1 MAMVN
6 GNVIQEVQVELVNV
20 KANPSVYSPND
31 GGFNSEEN
39 MRWAVKKLATKPFII
54 GETKDIVDNSLR
66 MSFDRNTLQTK
77 LSGGMCSIDGYT
89 IKIADK
95 NNISFDDPIGEDVS
109 AYVENKQIQ
118 QFISALTGYGQ
129 GKDVSL
135 QNTISEFCL
144 SYYDPSVSSASSR
157 WKDAAENG
165 LIIGNT
171 RLVYSG
177 EIKDLL
183 TVESNKIYFNPDY
196 KIDILDIPLT
206 EVQNSDGSLKVDRI
220 SQTASTTENKA
231 FALSNGESYN
241 IYYSVYVNIV
251 NSKYIIHFTD
261 IFGIEFNNYYEAV
274 NHTKSYPYTGSIF
287 VDMDNNEPLNN
298 LGATSLC
305 DPTTMPTNLYSWF
318 KLYNISGNTLNSR
331 KTNANIETEAFPQL
345 TSIFD
350 KFTIQDLLQY
360 IPEDNKILEIDNTLE
375 YYCLRIDNSYKI
387 QQGTKYI
394 PIAFMLSNGELCTD
408 GFVAKWDGKTDNDN
422 YPVESYVHFIKRQ
435 LENIDIDTIYNGS
448 DINLAKY
455 VSFYLSLCYSSLME
469 NAVHNTATNDYQKI
483 KSDGCGNALQNQG
496 ISGIV
501 VNDYDVEYEYEYSGY
516 TKENTSFVVTQN
528 NTTMRYFKDSTSDNF
543 KVLNSCLRT
552 PIVSTLS
559 NFSVPETLYDTLYD
573 DPANFI
579 YKCRSSNISNSLLS
593 FKLYYFGET
602 SGNVII
608 TPTGTTNRIALD
620 ENYLPV
626 KNKDI
631 SIGKNGYVRD
641 RDLVCVLETFAYG
654 TYSLSKS
661 LCYTGFL
668 GGWSATIPQVISL
681 NKDTLNYLCGEDM
694 ETGKYKGISIKS
706 ILPSA
711 RTNND
716 LYVCDAFV
724 ETVKTGYVNDSE
736 LNFIRYNH
744 GDNPEDKKFDVRRG
758 AFLHVSKIYGDNE
771 QTLEEYIRS
780 LIEELIN
787 TDIEE
792 LIRRIEAL
800 ENTVDG
806 DGTSSNPG
814 LKKIILGDTTLNI
827 NGLKNDVDDLKL
839 RVTSLETRAGNTDL
853 TLKNLTEASGK
864 IGQNAM
870 YIVKKFGATNI
881 TGYGSTF
888 DFNMNMSKSDASSE
902 PNIQSGISD
911 LSVLCENNIITDV
924 YISDKITRL
933 GDKLLYHCAKLNSVN
948 SGNIVSLSISEEQ
961 IEPSVQITNYT
972 VSTMNK
978 DIVPL
983 TVLITANGQT
993 YHDDGIGNIYLTTDS
1008 NNIKGTINYETGLIT
1023 FNSLNNTS
1031 AVVKYKYYNAITD
1044 GVVQRNTL
1052 PSSIQVLGDQ
1062 VFAQDIDKG
1071 YKGTGITD
1079 ITFPNGL
1086 KKIGS
1091 ACFWGSA
1098 LTELYIPHSV
1108 TDMGQYTFSYSEDL
1122 TNVTYNGKVIGDYA
1136 FAFCTSL
1143 QNLTIGFQCLQLGTK
1158 CFSYCRN
1165 FEDSS
1170 ITFNG
1175 HPSVWWEVSKGT
1187 DWASKLGYIDD
1198 SVSNINSI
1206 VCIYPNSR
1214 FTYEK
1219 DYYLQSGYQYRLTTY
1234 GDITIPPI
1242 EEGQPITQ
1250 GFIFCNNTLPNDRF
1264 LYVNPSTLTIT
1275 NSNLPIY
1282 IYVGDKVDLYSYV
1295 NSVNVYTYNSETE
1308 QYEESAATPDK
1319 LARINATYSYSSY
1332 SYSSSD
1338 PSIVRVII
1346 EDETYKLEAMSS
1358 GTASIIVSANISG
1371 YIADLTISIN
1381 ID

>member
-95 NNISFDDPIGEDVS
+95 DNISFDDPIGENVS
-109 AYVENKQIQ
+109 AYIENKQIQ
-118 QFISALTGYGQ
+118 QFISTLTGYGH

-144 SYYDPSVSSASSR
+144 SYYDPSGSSASSR

-165 LIIGNT
+165 LIIGAT

-206 EVQNSDGSLKVDRI
+206 EVQNSDGSLKVESI
-220 SQTASTTENKA
+220 SAKASIRESKA
-231 FALSNGESYN
+231 FAVPNGESYN

-261 IFGIEFNNYYEAV
+261 IFGIEFSNYYESV

-287 VDMDNNEPLNN
+287 VDMNNNEPLNN

-305 DPTTMPTNLYSWF
+305 DPTTMPTRLYNWF
-318 KLYNISGNTLNSR
+318 NLYNISGNTLNR
-331 KTNANIETEAFPQL
+331 KTNTNIETEAFPQL

-375 YYCLRIDNSYKI
+375 YYCLRVADSYKI

-408 GFVAKWDGKTDNDN
+408 GFVAKWDGKTDSDN

-435 LENIDIDTIYNGS
+435 LENIDIDTIYNGN

-455 VSFYLSLCYSSLME
+455 VSFYLSLCYSSIME
-469 NAVHNTATNDYQKI
+469 NTVHNTATNDYQKI

-516 TKENTSFVVTQN
+516 KKENTSFVVTQN

-543 KVLNSCLRT
+543 KVLNSCLKT

-579 YKCRSSNISNSLLS
+579 YKCRSSNVSRSLPS
-593 FKLYYFGET
+593 FKLYYFGNN
-602 SGNVII
+602 SGNVVI

-626 KNKDI
+626 KNKNI
-631 SIGKNGYVRD
+631 GIGKNGYVRD
-641 RDLVCVLETFAYG
+641 TDLVCVFETFAYG

-736 LNFIRYNH
+736 LNYIRYNH

-771 QTLEEYIRS
+771 QTLEEYIKS

-806 DGTSSNPG
+806 DGTEGNPG
-814 LKKIILGDTTLNI
+814 LKKIILGDTILNI

-888 DFNMNMSKSDASSE
+888 DFNMNMSKSEASSE

-911 LSVLCENNIITDV
+911 LSVLCENDIITDV

-961 IEPSVQITNYT
+961 IESGVQITNHT
-972 VSTMNK
+972 VSTLNK
-978 DIVPL
+978 GIVPL

-993 YHDDGIGNIYLTTDS
+993 YHDDSIGNIYLTTDS

-1031 AVVKYKYYNAITD
+1031 AVVKYKYYNAVTD

-1079 ITFPNGL
+1079 ITFPSGL

-1098 LTELYIPHSV
+1098 LTTLNVPNSV
-1108 TDMGQYTFSYSEDL
+1108 TDVGQYVFSYSEDL
-1122 TNVTYNGKVIGDYA
+1122 TNVIYDGRVIGDYA

-1143 QNLTIGFQCLQLGTK
+1143 HDMQIGFSCLTIGRK
-1158 CFSYCRN
+1158 CFTYCQN
-1165 FEDSS
+1165 FENDK
-1170 ITFNG
+1170 IVFIG
-1175 HPSVWWEVSKGT
+1175 DAYVWWNISKGE
-1187 DWASKLGYIDD
+1187 DWASKLGYITD
-1198 SVSNINSI
+1198 SISNINSI
-1206 VCIYPNSR
+1206 ECYRTGSPNAV
-1214 FTYEK
+1214 FTYERN
-1219 DYYLQSGYQYRLTTY
+1219 YYLQNGYQYRLTTY
-1234 GDITIPPI
+1234 GDITIPQI
-1242 EEGQPITQ
+1242 IEGQPITQ
-1250 GFIFCNNTLPNDRF
+1250 GFVFCTNSDV

-1275 NSNLPIY
+1275 NANLPVDIS
-1282 IYVGDKVDLYSYV
+1282 VGDKIPLYPFID
-1295 NSVNVYTYNSETE
+1295 SVNVYTYNSETG
-1308 QYEESAATPDK
+1308 QYEETAATSDQ
-1319 LARINATYSYSSY
+1319 LSSIDATYSYSS
-1332 SYSSSD
+1332 SD
-1338 PSIVRVII
+1338 TSVARIIV
-1346 EDETYKLEAMSS
+1346 ENETYKVEAMSS
-1358 GTASIIVSANISG
+1358 GTASIIISANISG
-1371 YIADLTISIN
+1371 YTADLTISIDIN
-1381 ID
+1381 

>member
-95 NNISFDDPIGEDVS
+95 DNISFDDTIGEDVS
-109 AYVENKQIQ
+109 AYIENKQIQ
-118 QFISALTGYGQ
+118 QFISTLTGYGQ

-144 SYYDPSVSSASSR
+144 SYYDPSGSSAANR
-157 WKDAAENG
+157 WRDAAESG
-165 LIIGNT
+165 LIIGAT

-206 EVQNSDGSLKVDRI
+206 EVQNSDGSLKVESI
-220 SQTASTTENKA
+220 SAKASIRESKA
-231 FALSNGESYN
+231 FAVPNGESYN

-261 IFGIEFNNYYEAV
+261 IFGIEFSNYYESV

-287 VDMDNNEPLNN
+287 VDMNNNEPLNN

-305 DPTTMPTNLYSWF
+305 DPTTMPTRLYNWF
-318 KLYNISGNTLNSR
+318 NLYNISGNTLNR
-331 KTNANIETEAFPQL
+331 KTNTNIETEAFPQL

-375 YYCLRIDNSYKI
+375 YYCLRVADSYKI

-408 GFVAKWDGKTDNDN
+408 GFVAKWDGKTDSDN

-435 LENIDIDTIYNGS
+435 LENIDIDTIYNGN

-455 VSFYLSLCYSSLME
+455 VSFYLSLCYSSIME
-469 NAVHNTATNDYQKI
+469 NTVHNTATNDYQKI
-483 KSDGCGNALQNQG
+483 KSDGCGKALQNQG

-516 TKENTSFVVTQN
+516 KKENTGFVVTQN

-543 KVLNSCLRT
+543 KVLNSCLKT

-579 YKCRSSNISNSLLS
+579 YKCRSSNVSRSLPS
-593 FKLYYFGET
+593 FKLYYFGNN
-602 SGNVII
+602 SGNVVI

-626 KNKDI
+626 KNKNI
-631 SIGKNGYVRD
+631 GIGKNGYVRD
-641 RDLVCVLETFAYG
+641 TDLVCVFETFAYG

-736 LNFIRYNH
+736 LNYIRYNH

-771 QTLEEYIRS
+771 QTLEEYIKS

-800 ENTVDG
+800 ENTIDG

-888 DFNMNMSKSDASSE
+888 DFNMNMSKSEASSE

-911 LSVLCENNIITDV
+911 LSVLCENDIITDV

-961 IEPSVQITNYT
+961 IESGVQITNHT
-972 VSTMNK
+972 VSILNK
-978 DIVPL
+978 GIVPL
-983 TVLITANGQT
+983 TVLIITNGQT

-1023 FNSLNNTS
+1023 FNSLNNIS
-1031 AVVKYKYYNAITD
+1031 AVVKYKYYNAVTD

-1098 LTELYIPHSV
+1098 LTTLNVPNSV
-1108 TDMGQYTFSYSEDL
+1108 TDVGQYVFSYSEDL
-1122 TNVTYNGKVIGDYA
+1122 TNVIYDGRVMGDYA

-1143 QNLTIGFQCLQLGTK
+1143 HDMQIGFSCLTIGRK
-1158 CFSYCRN
+1158 CFTYCQN
-1165 FEDSS
+1165 FENDK
-1170 ITFNG
+1170 IVFIG
-1175 HPSVWWEVSKGT
+1175 DAYVWWNISKGE
-1187 DWASKLGYIDD
+1187 DWASKLGYITE
-1198 SVSNINSI
+1198 SISNINSI
-1206 VCIYPNSR
+1206 ECYRTGSPNAI
-1214 FTYEK
+1214 FTYERN
-1219 DYYLQSGYQYRLTTY
+1219 YYLQNGYQYRLTTY
-1234 GDITIPPI
+1234 GDITIPQI
-1242 EEGQPITQ
+1242 TEGQPITQ
-1250 GFIFCNNTLPNDRF
+1250 GFVFCANSDV

-1275 NSNLPIY
+1275 NANLPVDIS
-1282 IYVGDKVDLYSYV
+1282 VGNKISLYPFID
-1295 NSVNVYTYNSETE
+1295 SVNVYTYNSETG
-1308 QYEESAATPDK
+1308 QYEETAATSDQ
-1319 LARINATYSYSSY
+1319 LSSIDATYSYSS
-1332 SYSSSD
+1332 SD
-1338 PSIVRVII
+1338 TSVARIIV
-1346 EDETYKLEAMSS
+1346 ENETYKVEAMSS
-1358 GTASIIVSANISG
+1358 GTASIIISANISG
-1371 YIADLTISIN
+1371 YTADLTISID

>member
-66 MSFDRNTLQTK
+66 MSIDRNTLQTK

-118 QFISALTGYGQ
+118 QFISTLTGYGQ

-157 WKDAAENG
+157 WQDAAENG

-183 TVESNKIYFNPDY
+183 TVESDKIYFNPDY

-206 EVQNSDGSLKVDRI
+206 EVQNSDGSLKVESI
-220 SQTASTTENKA
+220 SAKASIRESKA
-231 FALSNGESYN
+231 FAVPNGEAYN

-261 IFGIEFNNYYEAV
+261 IFGIEFNNYYESV

-287 VDMDNNEPLNN
+287 VDMNNNEPLNN

-305 DPTTMPTNLYSWF
+305 DPTTMPTRLYNWF
-318 KLYNISGNTLNSR
+318 NLYNISGNTLNR
-331 KTNANIETEAFPQL
+331 KNNTNIETEAFPQL
-345 TSIFD
+345 ASIFD

-375 YYCLRIDNSYKI
+375 YYCLRVADSYKI

-408 GFVAKWDGKTDNDN
+408 GFVAKWDGKTDSDN

-469 NAVHNTATNDYQKI
+469 NTVHNTATNDYQKI

-528 NTTMRYFKDSTSDNF
+528 NTIMKYFKDSTSDNF
-543 KVLNSCLRT
+543 KVLNSCLKT

-579 YKCRSSNISNSLLS
+579 YKCRSSSVSNSLPS

-602 SGNVII
+602 SGNVVI

-626 KNKDI
+626 KNKNI
-631 SIGKNGYVRD
+631 AIGKNGYVRD
-641 RDLVCVLETFAYG
+641 TDLVCVLETFAYG

-668 GGWSATIPQVISL
+668 GGWSAAIPQVISL

-706 ILPSA
+706 ILPNS

-736 LNFIRYNH
+736 LNYIRYNH

-888 DFNMNMSKSDASSE
+888 DFNMNMSKSEASSE

-911 LSVLCENNIITDV
+911 LSVLCENDIITDV

-948 SGNIVSLSISEEQ
+948 SGNIVSLSISDEQ
-961 IEPSVQITNYT
+961 IESGVSITNHT
-972 VSTMNK
+972 VSTINK

-1044 GVVQRNTL
+1044 GVVQRNAL

-1062 VFAQDIDKG
+1062 VFAQDIDRG
-1071 YKGTGITD
+1071 YTGTGITN
-1079 ITFPNGL
+1079 ITLPNGL

-1098 LTELYIPHSV
+1098 LTSLNVPNSV
-1108 TDMGQYTFSYSEDL
+1108 TDVGQYVFSYSEDL
-1122 TNVTYNGKVIGDYA
+1122 TNVIYDGRVMGDYA

-1143 QNLTIGFQCLQLGTK
+1143 QDMQIGFSCLTLGRK
-1158 CFSYCRN
+1158 CFTYCRN
-1165 FEDSS
+1165 FENDK
-1170 ITFNG
+1170 IVFIG
-1175 HPSVWWEVSKGT
+1175 DAYVWWNISKGE
-1187 DWASKLGYIDD
+1187 DWASKLGYITD
-1198 SVSNINSI
+1198 SISNINSI
-1206 VCIYPNSR
+1206 ECYRTGSPNAI
-1214 FTYEK
+1214 FTYERN
-1219 DYYLQSGYQYRLTTY
+1219 YYLQNGYQYRLTTY
-1234 GDITIPPI
+1234 GDVTVPQIT
-1242 EEGQPITQ
+1242 EGQPITQ
-1250 GFIFCNNTLPNDRF
+1250 GLIFCKNSDV
-1264 LYVNPSTLTIT
+1264 LYVNPSTLTIDGR
-1275 NSNLPIY
+1275 LPVD
-1282 IYVGDKVDLYSYV
+1282 IYVGNKIDLYSYV
-1295 NSVNVYTYNSETE
+1295 SSVNVYTYNSETG
-1308 QYEESAATPDK
+1308 QYEETAATLDQ
-1319 LARINATYSYSSY
+1319 LSSIDATYSYSS
-1332 SYSSSD
+1332 SD
-1338 PSIVRVII
+1338 TSIARII
-1346 EDETYKLEAMSS
+1346 VENETYKVEAVSS

-1371 YIADLTISIN
+1371 YTADLTISID

>member
-95 NNISFDDPIGEDVS
+95 DNISFDDPIGENVS
-109 AYVENKQIQ
+109 AYIENKQIQ
-118 QFISALTGYGQ
+118 QFISTLTGYGH

-144 SYYDPSVSSASSR
+144 SYYDPSGSSASSR

-165 LIIGNT
+165 LIIGAT

-206 EVQNSDGSLKVDRI
+206 EVQNSDGSLKVESI
-220 SQTASTTENKA
+220 SAKASIRESKA
-231 FALSNGESYN
+231 FAVPNGESYN

-261 IFGIEFNNYYEAV
+261 IFGIEFSNYYESV

-287 VDMDNNEPLNN
+287 VDMNNNEPLNN

-305 DPTTMPTNLYSWF
+305 DPTTMPTR
-318 KLYNISGNTLNSR
+318 LYNWFNS
-331 KTNANIETEAFPQL
+331 EAFPQL

-375 YYCLRIDNSYKI
+375 YYCLRVADSYKI

-408 GFVAKWDGKTDNDN
+408 GFVAKWDGKTDSDN

-435 LENIDIDTIYNGS
+435 LENIDIDTIYNGN

-455 VSFYLSLCYSSLME
+455 VSFYLSLCYSSIME
-469 NAVHNTATNDYQKI
+469 NTVHNTATNDYQKI

-516 TKENTSFVVTQN
+516 KKENTSFVVTQN

-543 KVLNSCLRT
+543 KVLNSCLKT

-579 YKCRSSNISNSLLS
+579 YKCRSSNVSRSLPS
-593 FKLYYFGET
+593 FKLYYFGNN
-602 SGNVII
+602 SGNVVI

-626 KNKDI
+626 KNKNI
-631 SIGKNGYVRD
+631 GIGKNGYVRD
-641 RDLVCVLETFAYG
+641 TDLVCVFETFAYG

-736 LNFIRYNH
+736 LNYIRYNH

-771 QTLEEYIRS
+771 QTLEEYIKS

-806 DGTSSNPG
+806 DGTEGNPG
-814 LKKIILGDTTLNI
+814 LKKIILGDTILNI

-888 DFNMNMSKSDASSE
+888 DFNMNMSKSEASSE

-911 LSVLCENNIITDV
+911 LSVLCENDIITDV

-961 IEPSVQITNYT
+961 IESGVQITNHT
-972 VSTMNK
+972 VSTLNK
-978 DIVPL
+978 GIVPL

-993 YHDDGIGNIYLTTDS
+993 YHDDSIGNIYLTTDS

-1031 AVVKYKYYNAITD
+1031 AVVKYKYYNAVTD

-1079 ITFPNGL
+1079 ITFPSGL

-1098 LTELYIPHSV
+1098 LTTLNVPNSV
-1108 TDMGQYTFSYSEDL
+1108 TDVGQYVFSYSEDL
-1122 TNVTYNGKVIGDYA
+1122 TNVIYDGRVIGDYA

-1143 QNLTIGFQCLQLGTK
+1143 HDMQIGFSCLTIGRK
-1158 CFSYCRN
+1158 CFTYCQN
-1165 FEDSS
+1165 FENDK
-1170 ITFNG
+1170 IVFIG
-1175 HPSVWWEVSKGT
+1175 DAYVWWNISKGE
-1187 DWASKLGYIDD
+1187 DWASKLGYITD
-1198 SVSNINSI
+1198 SISNINSI
-1206 VCIYPNSR
+1206 ECYRTGSPNAV
-1214 FTYEK
+1214 FTYERN
-1219 DYYLQSGYQYRLTTY
+1219 YYLQNGYQYRLTTY
-1234 GDITIPPI
+1234 GDITIPQI
-1242 EEGQPITQ
+1242 IEGQPITQ
-1250 GFIFCNNTLPNDRF
+1250 GFVFCTNSDV

-1275 NSNLPIY
+1275 NANLPVDIS
-1282 IYVGDKVDLYSYV
+1282 VGDKIPLYPFID
-1295 NSVNVYTYNSETE
+1295 SVNVYTYNSETG
-1308 QYEESAATPDK
+1308 QYEETAATSDQ
-1319 LARINATYSYSSY
+1319 LSSIDATYSYSS
-1332 SYSSSD
+1332 SD
-1338 PSIVRVII
+1338 TSVARIIV
-1346 EDETYKLEAMSS
+1346 ENETYKVEAMSS
-1358 GTASIIVSANISG
+1358 GTASIIISANISG
-1371 YIADLTISIN
+1371 YTADLTISIDIN
-1381 ID
+1381 